1 MELYCVLCGGRIYS
15 ENSHLVC
22 LGCDA
27 EYSNVLLSES
37 AVEDEEKVITEMSL
51 GMDFVLVKHKPEK
64 SLVLE
69 LENRTVQDRTVEKEI
84 LVEVM

>member
-1 MELYCVLCGGRIYS
+1 MELYCVLCGGILHS

-37 AVEDEEKVITEMSL
+37 RIDSEDKTITEMSIS
-51 GMDFVLVKHKPEK
+51 MDFASIKQKVEK
-64 SLVLE
+64 SPILE
-69 LENRTVQDRTVEKEI
+69 LENRTAKDYAAEKEI
-84 LVEVM
+84 LAEVM